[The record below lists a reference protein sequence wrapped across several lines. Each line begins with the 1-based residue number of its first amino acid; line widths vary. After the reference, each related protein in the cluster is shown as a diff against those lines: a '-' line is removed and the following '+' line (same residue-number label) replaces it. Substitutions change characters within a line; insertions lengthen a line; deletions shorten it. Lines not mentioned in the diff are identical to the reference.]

1 MSGEFNLEFEE
12 TEEFFFLLKN
22 RNRRNGLVCNLLR
35 HDLRVKGQEVFVF
48 GGEVHADDTDCV
60 NFLVAKS

>member
-22 RNRRNGLVCNLLR
+22 RNSWDGLVCNLLR
-35 HDLRVKGQEVFVF
+35 DNLRMKGQEVFVF
-48 GGEVHADDTDCV
+48 GGEVHTDDTDCV
-60 NFLVAKS
+60 YFLVA